1 MIKTRLCHKVGGDKM
16 PRIFQFRDYEETATF
31 CLDDYNES
39 VINAIKTVR
48 KLMHQYPDDLYFDFE
63 VNSVN
68 KEIEYMDN
76 ISDWYEDTKFDLGF
90 YETDDVLNGDENEAR
105 KYLKIISD
113 YYGFE

>member
-1 MIKTRLCHKVGGDKM
+1 M

-31 CLDDYNES
+31 CLEDYNDV
-39 VINAIKTVR
+39 VINAVKTVR
-48 KLMHQYPDDLYFDFE
+48 KLMHQYPYDLYFDFE

-76 ISDWYEDTKFDLGF
+76 ISDWYETTKFNLEFCG
-90 YETDDVLNGDENEAR
+90 TNNVLNVDENEAR